1 MLSEIAEGFKQF
13 TTSDCSETI
22 INSIK
27 NSEESQ
33 KVISILSGQLNH
45 LDSPVDFS
53 NIVEITKNIQQQEG
67 IKGKALYHPIR
78 LALTG
83 KESGIELKDF
93 IPIIETGSVLD
104 IKPPVQNMISR
115 LTVFTV
121 STS

>member
-1 MLSEIAEGFKQF
+1 LLSEIAEGFKQF

-27 NSEESQ
+27 DSEESQ

-53 NIVEITKNIQQQEG
+53 TIVDITKNIQQQEG

-121 STS
+121 SPS